1 MKKMDEADL
10 LALLNAEEDSAY
22 QYNTGVLAEQ
32 REQALKEYLRLPYGN
47 EEEGRSSVVT
57 SDVFDAVE
65 GMLPDLLDVFVA
77 SDEAVR
83 FDPTGPED
91 EEGAKQ
97 ASDSCNYVFYKQNN
111 GFLLL
116 YTAGK
121 DALQLKTGGVKWW
134 WDVRREASF
143 TSYKGVDE
151 MQLALFL
158 ATNPN
163 AEVVEKEEREEPQQP
178 QMDPMTG
185 QMVELPPKR
194 VLDVKIKTVAEKG
207 KVKLCNIPPDE
218 LLVSK
223 KHNSIL
229 LDECPYVAHIAKRT
243 LSDIQQMGF
252 DVTVDE
258 VKAASDNEEL
268 SVDRELRD
276 NLYDGQRGWWRNTEN
291 DHQLD
296 DSMVEGWL
304 KEEYVLVDFDGDGI
318 AERRRIMR
326 LGDKIL
332 ENKEVSHVQI
342 AAWTPYILQHRF
354 HGLSVADL
362 VSDFQRIGTEIW
374 RQSLDNLYL
383 ANNQETVVL
392 TDAQGNPQANIDDVL
407 NRTPGGIMR
416 EKVQGAI
423 RPYMEQWQGIQAQP
437 MIEQLQVAKE
447 NRTGWTRYS
456 QGLDSNSLNK
466 TMGGMSMIMN
476 ASQKRMKLM
485 ARIMAEALV
494 APMFRGIFK
503 TLTDYCMDKL
513 SFRLNG
519 KFVQYDPQE
528 WRDGYDMTVNVG
540 LGTGERDQQL
550 MHLNM
555 ISQAQQ
561 AAMAGGGMGLL
572 VTPQNIF
579 NTQKRIVENAGYKNV
594 EEFWTDPQGKM
605 PPPPQPDPK
614 IEIEKEKVK
623 QDGQYKMGQL
633 ALEHKKLE
641 MDGMKTDAQIRAQRD
656 IKAAELLDKGID
668 RDVSA
673 MHQEQEKE
681 EAEKPKQEVL
691 AAVSEQGAQLSEILG
706 ALQQSVEALTQAI
719 QRPRVPIRNA
729 EGRAVGARLAT
740 DEELAQMEQQ

>member
-1 MKKMDEADL
+1 
-10 LALLNAEEDSAY
+10 
-22 QYNTGVLAEQ
+22 
-32 REQALKEYLRLPYGN
+32 
-47 EEEGRSSVVT
+47 
-57 SDVFDAVE
+57 
-65 GMLPDLLDVFVA
+65 
-77 SDEAVR
+77 
-83 FDPTGPED
+83 
-91 EEGAKQ
+91 
-97 ASDSCNYVFYKQNN
+97 
-111 GFLLL
+111 
-116 YTAGK
+116 
-121 DALQLKTGGVKWW
+121 
-134 WDVRREASF
+134 
-143 TSYKGVDE
+143 
-151 MQLALFL
+151 
-158 ATNPN
+158 
-163 AEVVEKEEREEPQQP
+163 
-178 QMDPMTG
+178 
-185 QMVELPPKR
+185 
-194 VLDVKIKTVAEKG
+194 
-207 KVKLCNIPPDE
+207 
-218 LLVSK
+218 

-252 DVTVDE
+252 DVSVED
-258 VKAASDNEEL
+258 VKAASDDEQL

-276 NLYDGQRGWWRNTEN
+276 NLYDGQRGWWRNNEN

-416 EKVQGAI
+416 EKQPGAI
-423 RPYMEQWQGIQAQP
+423 RPYMETWQGIQAQP

-561 AAMAGGGMGLL
+561 AAIAGGGMGLL

-605 PPPPQPDPK
+605 PEPPPPDPK
-614 IEIEKEKVK
+614 IEIEKKRVE
-623 QDGQYKMGQL
+623 QEGQYKMGQL
-633 ALEHKKLE
+633 MLEHKKLAL
-641 MDGMKTDAQIRAQRD
+641 DGQKTAEQIRAQRD
-656 IKAAELLDKGID
+656 IKAAELLDKSID
-668 RDVSA
+668 REVSA
-673 MHQEQEKE
+673 MTQEQEKE
-681 EAEKPKQEVL
+681 DAEKPKQEVL
-691 AAVSEQGAQLSEILG
+691 TAVSEQGAQLSEILG

-740 DEELAQMEQQ
+740 DEELAQMEQK